1 MYFCIVSDKMLI
13 NSYDIYDK
21 INTKQGA
28 HMIKLFA
35 SDLDGTLFKGHNI
48 DDMVD
53 QMIRE
58 VIKAKKY
65 FVMATGRQ
73 MHPQQQKDYNYDAD
87 HFYIIANNGA
97 TIYDGNQ
104 NLIDKSIIDP
114 QFITRLMQAFLDV
127 HFEFIDEEGT
137 YIRGTKEEY
146 LASHTR
152 KWPLFYQM
160 LETCHFA
167 CEPDE
172 ILKRDIVKINC
183 YIEDL
188 ALYQK
193 IDEFCQKHNSW
204 VVNAPFDKK
213 QIEITSAQVNKG
225 QAIKKLARR
234 LHIADEEVA
243 VYGDGGNDL
252 VMLTEFVH
260 AYAPLNACEAA
271 KKAAKK
277 LVGSCEEHGV
287 PLHILKTLK
296 QEEV

>member
-1 MYFCIVSDKMLI
+1 
-13 NSYDIYDK
+13 
-21 INTKQGA
+21 
-28 HMIKLFA
+28 MIKLFA
-35 SDLDGTLFKGHNI
+35 SDLDGTLFKGHSI
-48 DDMVD
+48 DDKVD

-73 MHPQQQKDYNYDAD
+73 MHPQQQKEYRYDAD
-87 HFYIIANNGA
+87 RFYIIANNGA

-104 NLIDKSIIDP
+104 NLIDKSVIDP
-114 QFITRLMQAFLDV
+114 QFITRLMQIFSDV

-137 YIRGTKEEY
+137 YVRAGKEEY
-146 LASHTR
+146 LAMHTR

-167 CEPDE
+167 CPSNM
-172 ILKRDIVKINC
+172 ILKRGIVKINC

-188 ALYQK
+188 SLYQR
-193 IDEFCQKHNSW
+193 IDEFCQKNSNW
-204 VVNAPFDKK
+204 VVNAPFDKR
-213 QIEITSAQVNKG
+213 QIEITAAQVNKG
-225 QAIKKLARR
+225 QAIKKLAHM
-234 LHIADEEVA
+234 LHIVDEEIA

-252 VMLTEFVH
+252 VMLQEFTH
-260 AYAPLNACEAA
+260 AYAPQNACEAA
-271 KKAAKK
+271 KKLAKEV
-277 LVGSCEEHGV
+277 VGSCEEYGV